1 MKKISLRQELCDAK
15 KEGKA
20 IGAFNLFN
28 YLSARAVVKA
38 AEEMSTAVI
47 LQTSVGTVEYYG
59 VKELYEMLRGL
70 MESASVNVYLHLDHC
85 TDTAL
90 AKACVDAGW
99 DSVMID
105 ASMLPMEENI
115 EITREIVEY
124 AHERHVD
131 VEGEL
136 GAIAGVE
143 ENISVMQG
151 SRVSLEECLFYV
163 ERSGVD
169 IFAPALGTAHGI
181 YRGKPEIHYELNEQL
196 ANCLKQPIVCHG
208 GSGLSAEVFQRLIQ
222 GGLSKINISTAL
234 KHAYMDGLRQYLEDN
249 SGRYAPLKLD
259 DHAFERIRTTVKE
272 HMAIFNVK
280 ADKKEASHVPM

>member
-1 MKKISLRQELCDAK
+1 MKKISLRQELCNARA
-15 KEGKA
+15 EGKA

-28 YLSARAVVKA
+28 YLSARAVVRA

-59 VKELYEMLRGL
+59 VRELYEMLRGL
-70 MESASVNVYLHLDHC
+70 MEHASVNVYLHLDHC

-105 ASMLPMEENI
+105 ASMLSMEENI
-115 EITREIVEY
+115 EVTREIVEY
-124 AHERHVD
+124 AHEKHVD

-143 ENISVMQG
+143 ENISAEQG
-151 SRVSLEECLFYV
+151 STVSFEDCMLYV

-181 YRGKPEIHYELNEQL
+181 YRGTPVIHYALNEQL
-196 ANCLKQPIVCHG
+196 GRYLKQPVVCHG
-208 GSGLSAEVFQRLIQ
+208 GSGLTAEVFQRLIQ

-249 SGRYAPLKLD
+249 SGKYAPLKLD
-259 DHAFERIRTTVKE
+259 DFAFERIRAAVKE
-272 HMAIFNVK
+272 HMAIFGAK
-280 ADKKEASHVPM
+280 ADGKEGAHVPM